1 MWAAATRFRTCW
13 SPAWASRLS
22 PSLALAYRHPFYSPG
37 LLPGPSC
44 AAATGCYSARA
55 ACGHLPG
62 LLLRG
67 SEPAGALRGH
77 PASVRAW
84 CWPIDTLSTHLGCC
98 TPPAGCRYATGCYYS
113 YYGFVWEWPHQPRRP
128 WPAPLLFR
136 VSKATLGSGHTPLP
150 TAVVGRSYLL
160 CCYAV
165 RTCWSPAWT
174 SRLSPSLV
182 LWPLLLRGSEAGCKD
197 FTWGTL
203 PVLCLQLF
211 IFILFGL
218 ALSVIM
224 HKTIVQDRFRISA
237 LSRQKCHQQLEH
249 WDQY

>member
-1 MWAAATRFRTCW
+1 MVSFARPETLRCDT
-13 SPAWASRLS
+13 SPQAFPW
-22 PSLALAYRHPFYSPG
+22 
-37 LLPGPSC
+37 
-44 AAATGCYSARA
+44 T
-55 ACGHLPG
+55 
-62 LLLRG
+62 
-67 SEPAGALRGH
+67 GALRGH

-84 CWPIDTLSTHLGCC
+84 CWPS
-98 TPPAGCRYATGCYYS
+98 
-113 YYGFVWEWPHQPRRP
+113 
-128 WPAPLLFR
+128 LFFFR
-136 VSKATLGSGHTPLP
+136 ASKATLGSGHTPLP